1 MGLEFVDFFKSKVKR
16 EYKIAFFMTFIIT
29 LLVHLYKFTNTLPN
43 IDSIMNYYS
52 NQNILAS
59 GRWALSLACGLSSY
73 YDLPWIIG
81 LFSCLFISLTAVV
94 IIKLFKVDNP
104 ILITLIGALIGSSPA
119 TIETFFFQFTADGYM
134 LSMLLAALAVY
145 FSRIDE
151 NRNTFKFFSIMCICL
166 SCGIYQAYVSFALIL
181 AVCYF
186 IDILLNHEYS
196 KQDCINWMIKQVIIY
211 SVSLFLY
218 YIIWKLMMYLTG
230 IIPNDYQGISKLGNM
245 NLQLLYVGLKNS
257 IKTFILFFLQNNILK
272 GRINAYTIFN
282 IIFIIMAVIIII
294 ISIVQTKLYSRKW
307 ALILFGLCLI
317 SIIPFS
323 SIWFFTTDSVS
334 YRAMMLQ
341 SMTILYIYTAI
352 LYEKY
357 AKINVKNLACVFF
370 IAIVINNSLIANI
383 NYFYLNLC
391 YENTYAESL
400 EIVMR
405 VHQLQDNQTFKN
417 VAFFGDIRDDM
428 QFTLKD
434 TVTNKYIT
442 AEKDFVYGRDMYRSL
457 IYNSETLSNFIEVN
471 YGLKLVPAKKSVIN
485 DISKSRELERM
496 KCWPAK
502 DSMKVIDGTLVI
514 KFNNNY

>member
-1 MGLEFVDFFKSKVKR
+1 M
-16 EYKIAFFMTFIIT
+16 
-29 LLVHLYKFTNTLPN
+29 
-43 IDSIMNYYS
+43 
-52 NQNILAS
+52 
-59 GRWALSLACGLSSY
+59 
-73 YDLPWIIG
+73 
-81 LFSCLFISLTAVV
+81 
-94 IIKLFKVDNP
+94 
-104 ILITLIGALIGSSPA
+104 
-119 TIETFFFQFTADGYM
+119 
-134 LSMLLAALAVY
+134 
-145 FSRIDE
+145 
-151 NRNTFKFFSIMCICL
+151 
-166 SCGIYQAYVSFALIL
+166 SFALIL

-196 KQDCINWMIKQVIIY
+196 KQDCIKWMIKQAIIY

-218 YIIWKLMMYLTG
+218 YIIWKLMMCLTG
-230 IIPNDYQGISKLGNM
+230 TIPNDYQGISKVGNL
-245 NLQLLYVGLKNS
+245 NLELLYVGLKNS
-257 IKTFILFFLQNNILK
+257 IKTFILFFLQNNILND
-272 GRINAYTIFN
+272 RINAYTIFN

-307 ALILFGLCLI
+307 ALIIFGLCLV

-323 SIWFFTTDSVS
+323 CIWCFTSNGVS

-352 LYEKY
+352 LYERY
-357 AKINVKNLACVFF
+357 AKINVKNLVCVFF

-383 NYFYLNLC
+383 NYFYLNLS
-391 YENTYAESL
+391 YENTYAEGL

-405 VHQLQDNQTFKN
+405 IHQLQDNQTFKN

-428 QFTLKD
+428 KFTLKD
-434 TVTNKYIT
+434 TVTNKYISSQ
-442 AEKDFVYGRDMYRSL
+442 KDFVYGREIYRSL
-457 IYNSETLSNFIEVN
+457 IYSSETLSNFIEVN

-485 DISKSRELERM
+485 DISKSKELERM

>member
-1 MGLEFVDFFKSKVKR
+1 
-16 EYKIAFFMTFIIT
+16 MTFIIT

-94 IIKLFKVDNP
+94 IVKLFKIDNP

-230 IIPNDYQGISKLGNM
+230 ITPNDYQGISKLGKM

-341 SMTILYIYTAI
+341 SMTILYIYTVI

-357 AKINVKNLACVFF
+357 AKINFKNLACVFF
-370 IAIVINNSLIANI
+370 IAVVINNSLIANI

-405 VHQLQDNQTFKN
+405 IHQLQDNQTFKN
-417 VAFFGDIRDDM
+417 VAFFGDKRDDM

-434 TVTNKYIT
+434 TVTNKYIK
-442 AEKDFVYGRDMYRSL
+442 AEKDFVYGRDIYRSL
-457 IYNSETLSNFIEVN
+457 IDDSDSLSNFIEVN

-485 DISKSRELERM
+485 DISKSRELEGM